1 VHSRIDERLITV
13 AAGDSSN
20 RGGREVDGA
29 SRVLG
34 RRRTDIPSTAAL
46 VEAAIQ
52 VTDESTRSNLVLA
65 ISGGCDS
72 MALLHAMA
80 RWAPQRIAA
89 VATFDHGTGG
99 HATEAS
105 ALVAA
110 EARRMGL
117 TVVRERARAL
127 QPTESAW
134 REARWDFLRRV
145 AGAYKAQVATA
156 HTRDDQLETVVM
168 RILRGSGARGLAA
181 LGASSTIVRPW
192 LPVTR
197 AEVESWAR
205 ENDIVFVEDPANLD
219 RRHLRVRVRLDL
231 LPALEAAHPGFAE
244 EMLAVAEKAANWRRE
259 VDAALEQSGV
269 VEYAERGDAL
279 RVQASLFENLDDEQR
294 AIYVQALFGRIGVAL
309 DSSGT
314 RELVRFSRS
323 RRRGAQ
329 IPLAGG
335 ASALLVRQ
343 GTNSVFEFR
352 RPVRSSPFS
361 AAPRWTGPA
370 KSIPRRVGRWRFT
383 PQPADSAESSTW
395 IAALPVD
402 APVLVRPW
410 QAGDRIQSSEKSAQR
425 RVARYFVEA
434 GIPAPDRRN
443 WPVVLVNDEVVW
455 VPGVCRS
462 HAVPNRPGRP
472 DLIWYRCE
480 REQG

>member
-1 VHSRIDERLITV
+1 MHSRIDERLITL
-13 AAGDSSN
+13 AHGDVPN
-20 RGGREVDGA
+20 RSDPGDDGA
-29 SRVLG
+29 TRVLG
-34 RRRTDIPSTAAL
+34 RRRSDVPSTAAL
-46 VEAAIQ
+46 LRAAIE
-52 VTDESTRSNLVLA
+52 VTTESTRSNLVLA

-72 MALLHAMA
+72 MALLHAMV
-80 RWAPQRIAA
+80 RWAPHRIAA
-89 VATFDHGTGG
+89 VATYDHGTGG

-110 EARRMGL
+110 EARRLGL
-117 TVVRERARAL
+117 TVVRERGRAL
-127 QPTESAW
+127 EPTESAW
-134 REARWDFLRRV
+134 RVARWNFLRRV
-145 AGAYKAQVATA
+145 ASAYKAQVATA

-168 RILRGSGARGLAA
+168 RVLRGSGARGLAA

-197 AEVESWAR
+197 AEVQEWAR
-205 ENDIVFVEDPANLD
+205 ENSIGCVEDPANFD

-244 EMLAVAEKAANWRRE
+244 EMLSVAEKAAKWRRD
-259 VDAALEQSGV
+259 VDAFLEQSGA
-269 VEYAERGDAL
+269 VEFSERGDLL
-279 RVQASLFENLDDEQR
+279 RVQASLFETLDDEQR

-309 DSSGT
+309 DARGT
-314 RELVRFSRS
+314 RELVRFSKS

-335 ASALLVRQ
+335 ANALLTRR
-343 GTNSVFEFR
+343 NAASVFEFR
-352 RPVRSSPFS
+352 RPARPMPISTS
-361 AAPRWTGPA
+361 ASWSGLASA
-370 KSIPRRVGRWRFT
+370 LPRRIGRWRFM
-383 PQPADSAESSTW
+383 PHQGDAAESSTW
-395 IAALPVD
+395 IAALPANATVNI
-402 APVLVRPW
+402 RMW
-410 QAGDRIQSSEKSAQR
+410 QPGDRLRLDEKSAQR

-434 GIPAPDRRN
+434 GIPAPDRRQ
-443 WPVVLVNDEVVW
+443 WPVVLVNNEVVW